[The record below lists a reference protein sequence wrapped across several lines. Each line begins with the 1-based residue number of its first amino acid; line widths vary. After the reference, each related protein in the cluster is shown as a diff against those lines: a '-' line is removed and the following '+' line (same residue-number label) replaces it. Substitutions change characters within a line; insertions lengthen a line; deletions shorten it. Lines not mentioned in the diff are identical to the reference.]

1 MRKIYACPDIDI
13 EKLYIND
20 IINETDSDDTEEDF
34 TIISGVMQPTD
45 EQFSHNKKSQVIIK
59 ITWDFFV

>member
-45 EQFSHNKKSQVIIK
+45 E
-59 ITWDFFV
+59 